1 MCVSQIRGLVQR
13 NEAPSTGSMAWERIP
28 VELGLI
34 VVLGWGGVIAQPP
47 QLPFSVNNRLNFAV
61 VVGFAVVRTLI
72 ATLIHTQAIDN
83 GTCALPE

>member
-1 MCVSQIRGLVQR
+1 
-13 NEAPSTGSMAWERIP
+13 MAWERIP

-34 VVLGWGGVIAQPP
+34 VVLGWGGIIAQPP